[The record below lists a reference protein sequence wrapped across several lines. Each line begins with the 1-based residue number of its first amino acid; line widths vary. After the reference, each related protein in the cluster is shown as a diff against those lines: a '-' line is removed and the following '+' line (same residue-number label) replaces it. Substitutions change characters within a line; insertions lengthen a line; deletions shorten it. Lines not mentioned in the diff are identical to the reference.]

1 MNCLID
7 NINIKEKSIKFV
19 LSLVKKKKC
28 IIMSEYRFTFLSERS
43 FINQLLPYYL
53 KLKEYQIINLEF

>member
-1 MNCLID
+1 MHNHEQY
-7 NINIKEKSIKFV
+7 N
-19 LSLVKKKKC
+19 
-28 IIMSEYRFTFLSERS
+28 EYRFTFLSERL